1 MTKKLTKKRL
11 IILITAAAA
20 IVLLAAAA
28 PVLKVGF
35 FYKVEP
41 VLDKNEISEIFSQA
55 AAEDRRRERSA
66 DEEGRTYDNN

>member
-11 IILITAAAA
+11 IILIIAAAA

-28 PVLKVGF
+28 PVLKAGF

-41 VLDKNEISEIFSQA
+41 VLDKNEIIEIFIL
-55 AAEDRRRERSA
+55 RGLRSSVF
-66 DEEGRTYDNN
+66 